1 VLDRYGHEDDRG
13 KSIDAKITALIAGV
27 LAFIGLSARFPVS
40 LWTAV
45 ETIVFLAPLG
55 VLLGAFMT
63 ERGRLA
69 PTAES
74 LGTFFPEYPV
84 TTLRDAIDAMTRV
97 CRSNARINDRKAARL
112 DIAVVLTGVI
122 AAVVFV
128 LRVVIALR

>member
-1 VLDRYGHEDDRG
+1 VLDRCEREDDRG

-27 LAFIGLSARFPVS
+27 MAFIGFSARLPVS
-40 LWTAV
+40 PWTAV
-45 ETIVFLAPLG
+45 ETIVFLVPLG
-55 VLLGAFMT
+55 VLLGAFMI

-97 CRSNARINDRKAARL
+97 CRSNAEINDRKAARL
-112 DIAVVLTGVI
+112 DVAVVLTGAV
-122 AAVVFV
+122 AAVVFISQA
-128 LRVVIALR
+128 VIALR